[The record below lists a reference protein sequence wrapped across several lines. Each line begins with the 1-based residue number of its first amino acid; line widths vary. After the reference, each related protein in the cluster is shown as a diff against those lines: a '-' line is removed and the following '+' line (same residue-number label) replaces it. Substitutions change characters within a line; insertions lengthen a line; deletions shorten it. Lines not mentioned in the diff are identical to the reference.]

1 MKRAIFQDASVKL
14 GAAERFSASICVFA
28 FALGAVFAMAGCGR
42 GSRSAAAAAAQL
54 PPLQYVD
61 AWGTRGTGPGQLDTP
76 IGIATDPFG
85 RVYIV
90 DAGTSSIE
98 KFSPEGVPLLS
109 FGDAPLAKATAIAV
123 DRGGGIYV
131 TEGDRVQIFLP
142 EGDKFRMSR
151 GGLHGAAGVAVDFD
165 GTYYV
170 TDRVLCR
177 VVAFDA
183 RGRLMRTWGRRGT
196 ENGEFIDPTGVAA
209 SSDGF
214 VYVADSGGARVQKF
228 TRDGIWV
235 ASFGQADAAGSAQ
248 AVVSVAISSGDIL
261 VVGGRVSALRV
272 WSSNGQ
278 DVAVDPVA
286 AAATPQG
293 APDIRAVALAVDQG
307 GDLLL
312 LDAVS
317 DRVLRFHLHL

>member
-1 MKRAIFQDASVKL
+1 MMRTIIQYASVRL
-14 GAAERFSASICVFA
+14 GAAGRFRASICVFA
-28 FALGAVFAMAGCGR
+28 FALAGVFALAGCGR
-42 GSRSAAAAAAQL
+42 VSRSAAAAAQL
-54 PPLQYVD
+54 PPLQYVG
-61 AWGTRGTGPGQLDTP
+61 AWGTRGAGPGQLDTP

-98 KFSPEGVPLLS
+98 KFTAEGVPLLS
-109 FGDAPLAKATAIAV
+109 FGDAALAKATAIAV

-142 EGDKFRMSR
+142 EGDKFRISR
-151 GGLHGAAGVAVDFD
+151 GGLQGAAGVAVDFD

-183 RGRLMRTWGRRGT
+183 RGRLARTWGRRGT
-196 ENGEFIDPTGVAA
+196 GDGEFIDPTGVAA

-214 VYVADSGGARVQKF
+214 VYVADSSGARVQKF
-228 TRDGIWV
+228 TREGIWV

-248 AVVSVAISSGDIL
+248 AVVSLAISSGDIL
-261 VVGGRVSALRV
+261 VVGGRASTLRV

-293 APDIRAVALAVDQG
+293 SPDIRAVALAVDPA

-312 LDAVS
+312 LDAAS

>member
-1 MKRAIFQDASVKL
+1 MKRRIIQDARFKL
-14 GAAERFSASICVFA
+14 SASGRFSASICVFA
-28 FALGAVFAMAGCGR
+28 FALAGVFAVAGCER
-42 GSRSAAAAAAQL
+42 GSRSAAAAQDKL
-54 PPLQYVD
+54 QPLQYVGT
-61 AWGTRGTGPGQLDTP
+61 WGTRGSGPGQLNTP

-98 KFSPEGVPLLS
+98 KFTAEGVPLLS
-109 FGDAPLAKATAIAV
+109 FGDAALAKATGIAV

-131 TEGDRVQIFLP
+131 TEGDRVQIFVP

-183 RGRLMRTWGRRGT
+183 RGRLARTWGRRGT
-196 ENGEFIDPTGVAA
+196 GNGEFIDPTGVAA

-214 VYVADSGGARVQKF
+214 VYVADSSGARVQKF
-228 TRDGIWV
+228 THDGIWV
-235 ASFGQADAAGSAQ
+235 GSFGQADAAGSAQ
-248 AVVSVAISSGDIL
+248 AVVSLAISSGDIL
-261 VVGGRVSALRV
+261 LVGGRASTLRV
-272 WSSNGQ
+272 WSFNGQ

-312 LDAVS
+312 LDAAN
-317 DRVLRFHLHL
+317 DRVMRFHLHL